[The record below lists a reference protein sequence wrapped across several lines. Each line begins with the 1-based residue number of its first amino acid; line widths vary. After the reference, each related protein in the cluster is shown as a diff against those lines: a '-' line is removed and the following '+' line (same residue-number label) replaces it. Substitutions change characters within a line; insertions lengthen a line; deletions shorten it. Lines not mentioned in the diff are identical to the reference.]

1 MGEKVFRKIQFGKET
16 TRGTAVAAT
25 RMFPGT
31 VQVPADRKP
40 TFPEDTIGSR
50 VQAVR
55 TVVNQIFADGIA
67 LSMEHSVFQMLPM
80 LFSIGLKGNITASE
94 TTPGQADY
102 LWDFTP
108 SLVASNA
115 PDAVTLE
122 FGNDQQAYEIEYVM
136 AKRYRISG
144 ATGEDAPVKI
154 EAELFGKQITGT
166 TFTSLSPTASLEPVI
181 ANKTKIYLDSTWAT
195 LGTTIKS
202 GLLRNWDI
210 EILTGVHA
218 VFDADGTLTLS
229 GHGEGALDAIL
240 TMTVENNAAGD
251 ALWDDFRAGTAR
263 AIRIITE
270 GSQIGSGTNHSL
282 VFDIYGKFEDAVPMG
297 ADADGNDLTTLVFRA
312 MNDLQSTQHAF
323 GVKVTTTLNAI

>member
-1 MGEKVFRKIQFGKET
+1 MGETVFRKIQFGKET

-25 RMFPGT
+25 RMFPGAVT
-31 VQVPADRKP
+31 VPADRKP
-40 TFPEDTIGSR
+40 TFPVDTIGSR
-50 VQAVR
+50 VGVVR
-55 TVVNQIFADGIA
+55 SVVNQILADGIG

-94 TTPGQADY
+94 VTPGQADY

-122 FGNDQQAYEIEYVM
+122 FGNDTQAYEIEYVM

-144 ATGEDAPVKI
+144 AAGEDAPVKI
-154 EAELFGKQITGT
+154 DADLFGKQITGT
-166 TFTSLSPTASLEPVI
+166 TFTSLTPGTVEPII
-181 ANKTKIYLDSTWAT
+181 ANKTKMYLDSTWAT
-195 LGTTIKS
+195 LGTTVKA
-202 GLLRNWDI
+202 GLLRNWEI
-210 EILTGVHA
+210 EILTGVHP
-218 VFDADGTLTLS
+218 VFDADGTLTMS
-229 GHGEGALDAIL
+229 THGEGVLDAIL
-240 TMTVENNAAGD
+240 TMTVENNALGD

-270 GSQIGSGTNHSL
+270 GSQIGSGSNYSL
-282 VFDIYGKFEDAVPMG
+282 TFDIYGKFEEAVPMG

-312 MNDLQSTQHAF
+312 MNDAQSTQHAF
-323 GVKVTTTLNAI
+323 GVKVVTNHNAM